1 MARLQIQGTVV
12 HMAGSWGAAVPVAN
26 AQVVIVDRDAPGRGD
41 DAVLTVTTSSAG
53 MFSGTSADWQD
64 QITTKIWVPR
74 RWVPGAHGGHW
85 QAAHWETN
93 SASDPTDVLVLSAR
107 VSADG
112 QSAELPFVFVDD
124 HTPSPPL
131 VVPWAP
137 PGSPAPMPFTP
148 VIAVGPVMTL
158 AAMATVDGVGC
169 LTVADVNQRLR
180 AAIAAGGARVC
191 VGVHGPDASSVP
203 PFSAP
208 SGLLDWARGELRI
221 PGALWPVSP
230 SPDPADALAVGCAL
244 VRSGVATSPLRV
256 CVGLGVLYA
265 MHHGYRTI
273 TAAHRAGGPGT
284 LGPGVE
290 FTVER

>member
-1 MARLQIQGTVV
+1 MARLQIHGTVV

-26 AQVVIVDRDAPGRGD
+26 AQVVIIDRDAPGRGD

-64 QITTKIWVPR
+64 QVTTKVWVPR
-74 RWVPGAHGGHW
+74 TWAPDAHGGHW
-85 QAAHWETN
+85 RAAHWETN
-93 SASDPTDVLVLSAR
+93 SASDPTDVLLLYAR

-137 PGSPAPMPFTP
+137 PGTPAPIPFTP
-148 VIAVGPVMTL
+148 VIGVGPVMTL

-180 AAIAAGGARVC
+180 AAIAAGGARIRVS
-191 VGVHGPDASSVP
+191 VHGPDAGHLPSP
-203 PFSAP
+203 SAP
-208 SGLLDWARGELRI
+208 SALLDWARGELRI
-221 PGALWPVSP
+221 PNALWPASAV
-230 SPDPADALAVGCAL
+230 PDSAAGLAVGCAL
-244 VRSGVATSPLRV
+244 VRSGVAISPLLV
-256 CVGLGVLYA
+256 CVGLGLLYA
-265 MHHGYRTI
+265 THHGYATI
-273 TAAHRAGGPGT
+273 TAAKRAGGPGT
-284 LGPGVE
+284 LGPGLE
-290 FTVER
+290 FTLDR